1 MIRFFRRF
9 FDFCGETNKRK
20 FTNSIFLEVPK
31 ALLEA
36 MKIPAIAVMLHG
48 AQANNLTLGHIALSF
63 GIMLLSV
70 AEIAMGSYLV
80 SITTV
85 SEFTAVMLRMHLSE
99 KIIIQLS
106 VMFHFFSTVM
116 DEAASITVAMKMR
129 GIHIGGRNVGKMLEY
144 RLVPLMTCCVKI
156 GEELSVA
163 ALTRGPGGE
172 ARRINI
178 CKIGFYV

>member
-1 MIRFFRRF
+1 MIRIFRRF
-9 FDFCGETNKRK
+9 FDFCGENNKRK
-20 FTNSIFLEVPK
+20 FTNSIFLGVPK

-70 AEIAMGSYLV
+70 AGIAMGSYLV

-85 SEFTAVMLRMHLSE
+85 SEFTAVMS
-99 KIIIQLS
+99 
-106 VMFHFFSTVM
+106 
-116 DEAASITVAMKMR
+116 
-129 GIHIGGRNVGKMLEY
+129 
-144 RLVPLMTCCVKI
+144 LMTCCVKI

-163 ALTRGPGGE
+163 ALTRGLGGE
-172 ARRINI
+172 VRRTNV